1 MMTQASRPRRPQATM
16 ATAIALI
23 VTQLIA
29 ASQADLVGH
38 VSCEDV
44 YRGSAHKL
52 PCLCTRDD
60 GEGSAINCDHVSF
73 FGEFPA
79 LPFRQNIVAYTQRHA
94 GIQTLEPQL
103 FTASNIPLQ
112 RVDFSH
118 NNVSAIC

>member
-1 MMTQASRPRRPQATM
+1 MVVT
-16 ATAIALI
+16 IVLLALI
-23 VTQLIA
+23 SQLIA
-29 ASQADLVGH
+29 AVAANNGDVAASAGF

-44 YRGSAHKL
+44 FRGSAHKL
-52 PCLCTRDD
+52 PCVCSRDGGD
-60 GEGSAINCDHVSF
+60 GSTINCDQVSF

-79 LPFRQNIVAYTQRHA
+79 LPFRQNIVAYSQRHS

-118 NNVSAIC
+118 NNVSGHTVATH